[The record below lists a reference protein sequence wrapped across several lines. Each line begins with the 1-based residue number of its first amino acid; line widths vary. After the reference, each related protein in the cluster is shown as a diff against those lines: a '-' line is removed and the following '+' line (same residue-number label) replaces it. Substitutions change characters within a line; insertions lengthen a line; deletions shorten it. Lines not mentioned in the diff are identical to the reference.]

1 MLMTQDQTQSTN
13 DRDAAR
19 LFGTQN
25 NREILEQLE
34 QERSLVEAT
43 FYGIG
48 VVMLTGMALGN
59 PLIAISTVSTLGI
72 SLRKSQKLGQ
82 LLQLGTAILD
92 AFEGQGVE
100 IVPRI
105 EVLNCQPVDLF
116 VRFLPTKEFLLI
128 SIRSL
133 SGATVVYNEEIETL
147 QVRRK
152 NKGLK
157 KWEADPLSELSEQEL
172 WLRKN
177 RRDLFGGSSN
187 DARRPLAK
195 LLVLA
200 GETKFDEH
208 SDSLYR
214 EIDNEKFFTIKKKG
228 TVSIISDHQV
238 VKFIQ
243 AYLAQRQQAGK
254 A

>member
-1 MLMTQDQTQSTN
+1 MPTITLESTQ
-13 DRDAAR
+13 A
-19 LFGTQN
+19 TQN
-25 NREILEQLE
+25 NREILTRLE
-34 QERSLVEAT
+34 QERSLTEK
-43 FYGIG
+43 FCYGSG
-48 VVMLTGMALGN
+48 VVMLTGMAIAN
-59 PLIAISTVSTLGI
+59 PLVTVGSLTTFGI
-72 SLRKSQKLGQ
+72 SLRKLQKLSQ
-82 LLQLGTAILD
+82 LLMAGTAIVD
-92 AFEGQGVE
+92 AFEHEGVE
-100 IVPRI
+100 IFPQI
-105 EVLNCQPVDLF
+105 EVPNCQPVDLF
-116 VRFLPTKEFLLI
+116 IRFFPSKEFLLI

-133 SGATVVYNEEIETL
+133 SGATVVYNEAIETL

-157 KWEADPLSELSEQEL
+157 KWEADPLSELSDQEL

-195 LLVLA
+195 LLILT
-200 GETKFDEH
+200 GETKFRDH

-214 EIDNEKFFTIKKKG
+214 EINDEKFFTVKKKG
-228 TVSIISDHQV
+228 TISIIADDQIV
-238 VKFIQ
+238 PFIR